1 MAMGQVIRR
10 EADKHCSSGSE
21 LPQDG
26 GAPQQADVGACPVK
40 RKVVC
45 RAVDEDLYKVPQ
57 PLLYHQKPK
66 KV

>member
-10 EADKHCSSGSE
+10 EADKHCSSGGE
-21 LPQDG
+21 LLQDD
-26 GAPQQADVGACPVK
+26 GAQQADIGACPVK

-66 KV
+66 KVV